1 MQSLARVLLFVQ
13 GAMCVVYGLVVAFNL
28 DALAAYM
35 GLAIVTGDGRAE
47 MLTMYLGLSSAL
59 GLFMLFAAL
68 SGRRIYEAMLILCLS
83 MLGITIGRLLGW
95 LLFNTGDYIL
105 SSLAYDV
112 PMIMLTNWCYWRLYL
127 AAPLD
132 QHGKTAGA

>member
-1 MQSLARVLLFVQ
+1 MRILARVLLFVQ

-35 GLAIVTGDGRAE
+35 GLAIVSGDGRAE

-59 GLFMLFAAL
+59 GLYMLFAAL
-68 SGRRIYEAMLILCLS
+68 SGRRVYEALLILCLS
-83 MLGITIGRLLGW
+83 MLGITLGRLLGW

-105 SSLAYDV
+105 SSLAFDV
-112 PMIMLTNWCYWRLYL
+112 PMIVLSVWCYWRLQF
-127 AAPLD
+127 AALD
-132 QHGKTAGA
+132 QHSKAADA